1 MKKEFPFDN
10 LYEVMLQYLAPLYFP
25 QSFDD
30 DTIHTLAREEFFRV
44 QGIICREYEFDEDK
58 YIEEYNGFSPFDEVS
73 DDIEQEVYAR
83 IRKDSRLLQIVR
95 IRKETIALIRKAV
108 KKQMESSVH
117 FTPTGVSVI
126 VMPILRKSIKTHQ
139 L

>member
-58 YIEEYNGFSPFDEVS
+58 YIEEYNGFSRF
-73 DDIEQEVYAR
+73 
-83 IRKDSRLLQIVR
+83 
-95 IRKETIALIRKAV
+95 
-108 KKQMESSVH
+108 
-117 FTPTGVSVI
+117 
-126 VMPILRKSIKTHQ
+126 
-139 L
+139 